1 MHRVLYTIVKTIIK
15 ILNNITKA
23 VDLFTREII
32 KIGKTMD
39 QELGAQDT
47 FLNSRGGTYAILRET
62 ILLMSLE
69 ILLEYLKKKNL
80 KNK

>member
-47 FLNSRGGTYAILRET
+47 FLNSRGGTYAILRENHFT
-62 ILLMSLE
+62 YVPRDPS
-69 ILLEYLKKKNL
+69 
-80 KNK
+80 